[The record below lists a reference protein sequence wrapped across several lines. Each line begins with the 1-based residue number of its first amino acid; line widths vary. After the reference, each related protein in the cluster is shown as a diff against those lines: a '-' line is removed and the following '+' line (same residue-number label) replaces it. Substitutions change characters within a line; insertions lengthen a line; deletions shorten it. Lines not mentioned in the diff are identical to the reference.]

1 MISTIFE
8 KLAQDGM
15 GENRKE
21 RKKKNPTHKTKSTI
35 LTLNKGQTN
44 WPRR

>member
-8 KLAQDGM
+8 KLAQGGM

-21 RKKKNPTHKTKSTI
+21 RKKEKSHTQ
-35 LTLNKGQTN
+35 NKKHN
-44 WPRR
+44 SYSK

>member
-21 RKKKNPTHKTKSTI
+21 RKKNPTHKTKSTI
-35 LTLNKGQTN
+35 LTLNKAQTN